1 MKRLFLIIT
10 SIILTLNSNGQ
21 TNSFPP
27 DGNVGIGT
35 TNPSN
40 LQSWHKV
47 LDVFGENHSKI
58 LTTTNNTNIRT
69 GIFSHY
75 SWYSGGG
82 FIGTESYHNL
92 HLITGYTPKI
102 TILNNGNTGIGT
114 ISPTAKQEVY
124 VTSGGG
130 NVLRLNTNFSG
141 GNSVDLN
148 PYISGVNNGGFELIV
163 AGKQRF
169 VIAPNGN
176 TGIGTISPTAKQEIY
191 VTSGGGNVLRL
202 NTNFSGGNS
211 VDLNPYISGVNNG
224 GFELIVAGKQ
234 RFVIAPNGN
243 VGIGTTTT
251 GTHKLAVNGTIGA
264 REIKVETTSWSDFV
278 FEDNYQLRNLEEV
291 ESFIEENKHLPD
303 IPSEED
309 VIENGIQLGEMDAKL
324 LQKIEELMLY
334 TIQQEKKIKELQEII
349 TRNGLK

>member
-1 MKRLFLIIT
+1 MKRLILIVA
-10 SIILTLNSNGQ
+10 SILLTVSLPGQ

-40 LQSWHKV
+40 IQNWNKV

-58 LTTTNNTNIRT
+58 LTTTNNTNIKT

-82 FIGTESYHNL
+82 FIGTESHHNL

-102 TILNNGNTGIGT
+102 TILNNGNVGIGT
-114 ISPTAKQEVY
+114 ETPKAKLDV
-124 VTSGGG
+124 SGSILMPSGVNGG
-130 NVLRLNTNFSG
+130 AYFKYNYTTLNTNSRSWILANDFYHYGDFGIYQSI
-141 GNSVDLN
+141 NQTDDNLQN
-148 PYISGVNNGGFELIV
+148 FAHNYRFYIS
-163 AGKQRF
+163 R
-169 VIAPNGN
+169 
-176 TGIGTISPTAKQEIY
+176 
-191 VTSGGGNVLRL
+191 
-202 NTNFSGGNS
+202 
-211 VDLNPYISGVNNG
+211 D
-224 GFELIVAGKQ
+224 
-234 RFVIAPNGN
+234 GN
-243 VGIGTTTT
+243 VGIGTVET
-251 GTHKLAVNGTIGA
+251 GGHKLAVDGTIGA

-278 FEDNYQLRNLEEV
+278 FEDTYQLRNLEEV

-303 IPSEED
+303 IPSQKD

-334 TIQQEKKIKELQEII
+334 TIQQEKKIKKLQEII
-349 TRNGLK
+349 DRNGLK

>member
-1 MKRLFLIIT
+1 MKKIIVSLIMLLVALD
-10 SIILTLNSNGQ
+10 SFGQ
-21 TNSFPP
+21 TNSFPA

-35 TNPSN
+35 TTPSN
-40 LQSWHKV
+40 LQKWNKV
-47 LDVFGENHSKI
+47 LDVFGSSHSKI
-58 LTTTNNTNIRT
+58 LTTTNTADIRT

-82 FIGTESYHNL
+82 FIGTESHHNL

-114 ISPTAKQEVY
+114 ISPTAKQEIY
-124 VTSGGG
+124 VTSGAG

-148 PYISGVNNGGFELIV
+148 PYISGVNNGGFELII

-169 VIAPNGN
+169 VIAP
-176 TGIGTISPTAKQEIY
+176 
-191 VTSGGGNVLRL
+191 
-202 NTNFSGGNS
+202 
-211 VDLNPYISGVNNG
+211 D
-224 GFELIVAGKQ
+224 
-234 RFVIAPNGN
+234 GN

-251 GTHKLAVNGTIGA
+251 GTHKLAVDGTIGA

-278 FEDNYQLRNLEEV
+278 FEENYQLKDLEEV

-303 IPSEED
+303 IPCEKE
-309 VIENGIQLGEMDAKL
+309 VLENGIQLGEMDAKL
-324 LQKIEELMLY
+324 LQKIEELTLY
-334 TIQQEKKIKELQEII
+334 MIEQNKKTEALLERVNVLENENEQLKDELNAI
-349 TRNGLK
+349 TAQ